1 MPTWLE
7 GIANTIGGVA
17 EMLWP
22 GNWVGMPLVQE
33 GSGQRAPIPKTGDPM
48 KDQYP
53 WFNYQKAGQLEP
65 HLTPETL
72 VDEVD
77 LLPIIVGTIVAVFVV
92 VRA

>member
-22 GNWVGMPLVQE
+22 GNWVGMPLAPE
-33 GSGQRAPIPKTGDPM
+33 AGSQRPPIPKTGDPTR
-48 KDQYP
+48 DQFP
-53 WFNYQKAGQLEP
+53 WFNYKKVAQLDP
-65 HLTPETL
+65 TLTPETQ

-77 LLPIIVGTIVAVFVV
+77 LLPVIVGTIVAVFFV